1 MNDLKDC
8 LRFLCWSCI
17 DFQCKDQL
25 NLTHLQRK
33 NKGGKLDDCQA
44 THCQEMPI
52 QLHSHKR
59 PPCISVASVHQ
70 FGALSLRFPVQV
82 SLCSASSL
90 TDTHRRKWPF
100 YEKQRDDTDA
110 QRQEQNNFFFFFMY
124 ESQWYVYSPE
134 WHVYLSPTIFFFI
147 IPHQNRKHVLS
158 SINERSFGAP
168 TPRNTL
174 SIKLITLAYYEVINS
189 ILGSLPPSTL
199 MWVFAVFYMFAFGFP
214 FFSIKHAAANHHRCY
229 YAPTACK

>member
-25 NLTHLQRK
+25 NPTHLQRK

-52 QLHSHKR
+52 QLHSYKR

-90 TDTHRRKWPF
+90 TDTHRRK
-100 YEKQRDDTDA
+100 
-110 QRQEQNNFFFFFMY
+110 
-124 ESQWYVYSPE
+124 
-134 WHVYLSPTIFFFI
+134 
-147 IPHQNRKHVLS
+147 
-158 SINERSFGAP
+158 
-168 TPRNTL
+168 
-174 SIKLITLAYYEVINS
+174 
-189 ILGSLPPSTL
+189 
-199 MWVFAVFYMFAFGFP
+199 
-214 FFSIKHAAANHHRCY
+214 
-229 YAPTACK
+229 